1 MILLLVLALSV
12 DDQQTLGPILQ
23 MMKLSSD
30 EEGIKLA
37 NDSNLKVWSWLCC
50 FFFSGNQKRAIRI
63 VRQLH
68 CGVAAIKLHV
78 SGKCI
83 IHALPVLCNS

>member
-30 EEGIKLA
+30 EEGIKLKR
-37 NDSNLKVWSWLCC
+37 LKFQSMVLVVL
-50 FFFSGNQKRAIRI
+50 FLFFSGNQKRAIRI

-83 IHALPVLCNS
+83 IHALPVLCNI

>member
-37 NDSNLKVWSWLCC
+37 NDSNLKYGLGCA
-50 FFFSGNQKRAIRI
+50 FFSGNQKRAIRI
-63 VRQLH
+63 ACQLH
-68 CGVAAIKLHV
+68 CGVAAINDFA
-78 SGKCI
+78 SSYMCQ
-83 IHALPVLCNS
+83 